1 MMIPSPRSEPR
12 GAPAAEQM
20 FAALWPLEGS
30 YANLRQLDAHPAR
43 ALLRSMSSQACC
55 VRRGSVRQPLTA
67 VPIIRALAQG
77 MDGDVTAEEATL
89 ATYDQWLRA
98 MARGEDQALGDFYDA
113 TLSRSYALALR
124 IVRDREA
131 AEDVVAETYL
141 QVWHGAQRYDSTR
154 GNALAWLLTICRSR
168 ALDHLRRLEPVEFH
182 AEPDTLPTADIAQT
196 VVATEDLVSA
206 LQEGHRVRQAVAQLP
221 PMQRQLLALAFFR
234 GLSHQEIAEHSGLPL
249 GTVKSHI
256 RKAQEALRLVLEKSR

>member
-1 MMIPSPRSEPR
+1 MPRVAPGGSPAVDS
-12 GAPAAEQM
+12 
-20 FAALWPLEGS
+20 
-30 YANLRQLDAHPAR
+30 R
-43 ALLRSMSSQACC
+43 AYNPGPGR
-55 VRRGSVRQPLTA
+55 T
-67 VPIIRALAQG
+67 G
-77 MDGDVTAEEATL
+77 MDGDVTAEDTTL

-98 MARGEDQALGDFYDA
+98 MARGDEQALGSFYDA

-141 QVWHGAQRYDSTR
+141 QVWREAQRYDSTR

-168 ALDHLRRLEPVEFH
+168 ALDYLRRLEPVEFH
-182 AEPDTLPTADIAQT
+182 AEPDSLPGADVPRA
-196 VVATEDLVSA
+196 VATEDLVSA
-206 LQEGHRVRQAVAQLP
+206 LQEGHRVREAVAQLP
-221 PMQRQLLALAFFR
+221 PVQRQLLALAFFR

-256 RKAQEALRLVLEKSR
+256 RKAQEALRLVLEKS